1 MEPII
6 YWPSVFNKE
15 DIKHAFILSSKRKPG
30 HEQRLSLFPG
40 FPGYSHDT
48 FRTFL
53 NTLVPRVFFS
63 YTNFRHWSIG
73 YQLRGGI
80 THKHSDITRVVTA
93 MDSWSHWHCL
103 ICFRLELCHAD
114 SLFQVLRYWG
124 MTRKCNEHAKM
135 WARDL
140 EKGRTSRS
148 IFVYVRAF
156 SIRGPNYLEAW
167 NRLSWWVL
175 GFSFAAI
182 IYQEIIIMNPA
193 LFFIRRGQEQTTT
206 EV

>member
-1 MEPII
+1 MKGKGINYFLSLGGLIENQEPAHQRRGAQEKPTVLCKWPLWRGVMEPII

-15 DIKHAFILSSKRKPG
+15 DIKHAFMLSSKRKPG

-48 FRTFL
+48 FHTFL

-93 MDSWSHWHCL
+93 MNGWSHWHCL
-103 ICFRLELCHAD
+103 ICFRLGLCHAD

-135 WARDL
+135 
-140 EKGRTSRS
+140 
-148 IFVYVRAF
+148 
-156 SIRGPNYLEAW
+156 
-167 NRLSWWVL
+167 
-175 GFSFAAI
+175 
-182 IYQEIIIMNPA
+182 
-193 LFFIRRGQEQTTT
+193 
-206 EV
+206 

>member
-40 FPGYSHDT
+40 FPGYSHDM
-48 FRTFL
+48 FHTFL

-63 YTNFRHWSIG
+63 YTNFRHWNIG

-103 ICFRLELCHAD
+103 ICYAMLIACFRFSDTEGWRVSVTSTQKCKRVIWKKGAPPVLFSCTFGLFPFAD
-114 SLFQVLRYWG
+114 PTISKPGTGYAD
-124 MTRKCNEHAKM
+124 E
-135 WARDL
+135 
-140 EKGRTSRS
+140 S
-148 IFVYVRAF
+148 
-156 SIRGPNYLEAW
+156 
-167 NRLSWWVL
+167 
-175 GFSFAAI
+175 
-182 IYQEIIIMNPA
+182 
-193 LFFIRRGQEQTTT
+193 
-206 EV
+206 

>member
-1 MEPII
+1 MSFGSVRWKERGLITSFLWRVNRGPRAGSSKKRSLRKTYSFMQMTLWRSVMEPII

-80 THKHSDITRVVTA
+80 THKHSDVTRVVTA

-103 ICFRLELCHAD
+103 ICFRLGLCHAD

-135 WARDL
+135 
-140 EKGRTSRS
+140 
-148 IFVYVRAF
+148 
-156 SIRGPNYLEAW
+156 
-167 NRLSWWVL
+167 
-175 GFSFAAI
+175 
-182 IYQEIIIMNPA
+182 
-193 LFFIRRGQEQTTT
+193 
-206 EV
+206 

>member
-1 MEPII
+1 ML
-6 YWPSVFNKE
+6 WNQS
-15 DIKHAFILSSKRKPG
+15 FIGPLFSIRRTLNMHSSSRRRENLDTSNGSAYSLDSLVIPTT
-30 HEQRLSLFPG
+30 RSARSLFDG
-40 FPGYSHDT
+40 
-48 FRTFL
+48 L
-53 NTLVPRVFFS
+53 LVPHVLKHPRSQGLFS

-135 WARDL
+135 
-140 EKGRTSRS
+140 
-148 IFVYVRAF
+148 
-156 SIRGPNYLEAW
+156 
-167 NRLSWWVL
+167 
-175 GFSFAAI
+175 
-182 IYQEIIIMNPA
+182 
-193 LFFIRRGQEQTTT
+193 
-206 EV
+206 